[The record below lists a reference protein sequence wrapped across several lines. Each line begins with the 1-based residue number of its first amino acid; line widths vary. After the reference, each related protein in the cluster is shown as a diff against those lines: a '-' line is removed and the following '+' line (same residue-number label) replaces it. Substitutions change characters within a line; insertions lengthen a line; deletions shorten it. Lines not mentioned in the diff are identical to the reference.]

1 MLDACSRAHLK
12 KRAGERMGLWGA
24 LPWPVLRLVVR
35 ARGFHAHVRTPAAR
49 VSFFPGGSHT
59 TTATVWRTSMK
70 QRRVG
75 KGPGPLPPCFVL
87 SPLPRP
93 AAARAGGAG
102 PAGSTGTALPV
113 PCDKN
118 LFPGPEKFFFPRL
131 FLCWARPCGDL
142 PPMGTPSASRSVFL
156 KKVTDFIE

>member
-1 MLDACSRAHLK
+1 MLPRASEKARGGKNGALGSVTLARPATGREGKGLSRPCPHACRTGILFSRRQPHHDGHCLADVHETKTCGEGARAPSPLFCPVPSPAAGSGTGRRSRA
-12 KRAGERMGLWGA
+12 G
-24 LPWPVLRLVVR
+24 
-35 ARGFHAHVRTPAAR
+35 
-49 VSFFPGGSHT
+49 
-59 TTATVWRTSMK
+59 
-70 QRRVG
+70 
-75 KGPGPLPPCFVL
+75 
-87 SPLPRP
+87 RP
-93 AAARAGGAG
+93 
-102 PAGSTGTALPV
+102 TGTALPV